1 MPVSREQLETIFA
14 EVSKGKSV
22 TSQLD
27 RAGIGFQQFY
37 EALDKDKALGECYAR
52 ARRHQAESGQGRII
66 DAVDKLFAG
75 EMDPNAARVAIDAL
89 KWNAARMHPAIYGDK
104 LQTEHSGEVT
114 VRSVRL
120 KKELPAIK
128 TDG

>member
-1 MPVSREQLETIFA
+1 
-14 EVSKGKSV
+14 
-22 TSQLD
+22 
-27 RAGIGFQQFY
+27 
-37 EALDKDKALGECYAR
+37 
-52 ARRHQAESGQGRII
+52 
-66 DAVDKLFAG
+66 
-75 EMDPNAARVAIDAL
+75 MDPNAARVAIDAL